1 MHVAIE
7 IDHTKYV
14 FLAADAARLLSLVD
28 KLGQRF
34 EYEWRSEKERLA
46 GKHPCKIWKE
56 RPDTHLLHVITE
68 DVYKEARRVG
78 DDYHEALKPKNAKA
92 LKKRSKRSKR

>member
-14 FLAADAARLLSLVD
+14 FLTADAARLLSLVD

-34 EYEWRSEKERLA
+34 EYEWCSEKERLA
-46 GKHPCKIWKE
+46 GKHPCKIWKA

-68 DVYKEARRVG
+68 DVFKEARRAG
-78 DDYHEALKPKNAKA
+78 EAHCETLKPKNSKAKR
-92 LKKRSKRSKR
+92 KRSK